1 MTAPVPMTREAY
13 DRKKKELDQM
23 QFDDMANIA
32 EKIATARAEGD
43 LKENAEYHAQREA
56 QGMLQAKI
64 NKLREQLS
72 FARIVDPDQIP
83 KGEIAF
89 GATVILKDLDLDEE
103 EEMTLVGAGDEDYD
117 AGKYLITSPL
127 GQGLLGK
134 KVGESVEIEVPRGTL
149 RFEVLEIRYDSD

>member
-1 MTAPVPMTREAY
+1 MHESVPMTREAY
-13 DRKKKELDQM
+13 ERKKKELDRM
-23 QFDDMANIA
+23 QNEEMAAVA
-32 EKIATARAEGD
+32 EKIAAARDEGD

-64 NKLREQLS
+64 NQLRDQLAR
-72 FARIVDPDQIP
+72 ARIIDTDQVP
-83 KGEIAF
+83 RDEIAF
-89 GATVILKDLDLDEE
+89 GATVVVKDLDIDDV

-134 KVGESVEIEVPRGTL
+134 KVGDKVEIPVPRGTL
-149 RFEVLEIRYDSD
+149 RFEILEIRYDFD

>member
-23 QFDDMANIA
+23 QFEDMANIA

-43 LKENAEYHAQREA
+43 LRENAEYHAQREA

-134 KVGESVEIEVPRGTL
+134 KVGDSVEIEVPRGTL
-149 RFEVLEIRYDSD
+149 RFEILEIRYDSD

>member
-1 MTAPVPMTREAY
+1 MIAPVPMTREAY

-149 RFEVLEIRYDSD
+149 RFEILEIRYDSD